1 MKFPSLLSFL
11 LVFIFRRTKHVSFAR
26 SLTLASFDDAI
37 GVRNGSS
44 RMYNARS
51 QERLIGGKKPT
62 LTITQQP
69 PQLQQIPQIIQMQTI
84 LQKPLLHQTFSQPP
98 LSMQPMSQ
106 QSFEA
111 HSIEKQKRNVMKT
124 QATQTEVCLARKPN
138 SPNTLS
144 LSPRT
149 VHRVSYIKAPLLCV
163 NWFFSS
169 RSLVLIT
176 FCLHSAINLF
186 SDCAFSAV

>member
-1 MKFPSLLSFL
+1 ML
-11 LVFIFRRTKHVSFAR
+11 TKHVSFAR

-37 GVRNGSS
+37 GMRNGGS
-44 RMYNARS
+44 RMFNARS
-51 QERLIGGKKPT
+51 QERLIGGKKST

-69 PQLQQIPQIIQMQTI
+69 PQIQQMPQIIQMQTI

-98 LSMQPMSQ
+98 LSMPPMNQ

-138 SPNTLS
+138 TPNTLS

-149 VHRVSYIKAPLLCV
+149 VNRVSYDGMP
-163 NWFFSS
+163 
-169 RSLVLIT
+169 SL
-176 FCLHSAINLF
+176 SEN
-186 SDCAFSAV
+186 